1 MLQEFTQEVENTARK
16 VMEEIHTAMPG
27 TIVSFSPGSGMA
39 VVQPTGK
46 FTSSSG
52 RRMNYPAI
60 SDVPLSIPICQS
72 AGAGIAYPVKG
83 GDSCIIIVSEIELD
97 EWRSGAEAD
106 GSLHFD
112 LSSAMAVP
120 GLLVGG
126 GELMQ
131 KACAEDAVV
140 IAAGMTE
147 VKVSEDEL
155 TAKLGETEIK
165 VTEEEITVT
174 MEDTKLTISKEEVTA
189 VLKETMVK
197 MSEEEITAALKDTM
211 VRVTEEEVNIVLKD
225 AELKASEE
233 NILVTMGDT
242 ECKVSKE
249 EVAIRGDLKVD
260 GDISYTGALTGG

>member
-1 MLQEFTQEVENTARK
+1 MLQEFAQEVENTARK

-46 FTSSSG
+46 FTSASG

-72 AGAGIAYPVKG
+72 AGAGIAYPVKE

-140 IAAGMTE
+140 MAAGTTE

-155 TAKLGETEIK
+155 TTKLGETEIK
-165 VTEEEITVT
+165 VTEEEIIVV
-174 MEDTKLTISKEEVTA
+174 MEDTKLTISKEEI
-189 VLKETMVK
+189 M
-197 MSEEEITAALKDTM
+197 AALKDTM
-211 VRVTEEEVNIVLKD
+211 VKVTEEEISAVLEDTNLVVSKEEILLNLKD
-225 AELKASEE
+225 AKLRAAEE
-233 NILVTMGDT
+233 GVIVTMGDT

>member
-1 MLQEFTQEVENTARK
+1 MLQEFAQEVENTARK

-46 FTSSSG
+46 FTSASG

-72 AGAGIAYPVKG
+72 AGAGIAYPVKE

-140 IAAGMTE
+140 MAAGTTE

>member
-1 MLQEFTQEVENTARK
+1 MLQELAQEVENTARK

-46 FTSSSG
+46 FTSASG

-140 IAAGMTE
+140 MAAGTTE

-155 TAKLGETEIK
+155 TTKLGETEIK
-165 VTEEEITVT
+165 VTEEEIT
-174 MEDTKLTISKEEVTA
+174 
-189 VLKETMVK
+189 
-197 MSEEEITAALKDTM
+197 AALKDTM
-211 VRVTEEEVNIVLKD
+211 VKVTEEEINIVLKD

-233 NILVTMGDT
+233 SILVTMGDT

-249 EVAIRGDLKVD
+249 EVAIRGNLKVD

>member
-1 MLQEFTQEVENTARK
+1 
-16 VMEEIHTAMPG
+16 MEEIHTAMPG

-46 FTSSSG
+46 FTSASG

-140 IAAGMTE
+140 MAAGTTE

-165 VTEEEITVT
+165 VTEEEITVV
-174 MEDTKLTISKEEVTA
+174 MEDTKLTISKEEI
-189 VLKETMVK
+189 M
-197 MSEEEITAALKDTM
+197 AALKDTM
-211 VRVTEEEVNIVLKD
+211 VKVTEEEINIVLKD
-225 AELKASEE
+225 AELIASEE
-233 NILVTMGDT
+233 SILVTMGDT

>member
-1 MLQEFTQEVENTARK
+1 MLQELAQEVENTARK

-46 FTSSSG
+46 FTSASG

-140 IAAGMTE
+140 MAAGTTE

-165 VTEEEITVT
+165 VTEEEITVV
-174 MEDTKLTISKEEVTA
+174 MEDTKLTISKEEI
-189 VLKETMVK
+189 M
-197 MSEEEITAALKDTM
+197 AALKDTM
-211 VRVTEEEVNIVLKD
+211 VKVTEEEINIVLKD
-225 AELKASEE
+225 AELIASEE
-233 NILVTMGDT
+233 SILVTMGDT

>member
-1 MLQEFTQEVENTARK
+1 MLQEFAQEVENTARK

-46 FTSSSG
+46 FTSASG
-52 RRMNYPAI
+52 KRMNYPVI

-140 IAAGMTE
+140 IAAGTTE
-147 VKVSEDEL
+147 VKISEEEL
-155 TAKLGETEIK
+155 TATLGETEIK

-174 MEDTKLTISKEEVTA
+174 MEDTKLIISKEEI
-189 VLKETMVK
+189 LL
-197 MSEEEITAALKDTM
+197 ALKDAQL
-211 VRVTEEEVNIVLKD
+211 RATEEEVI
-225 AELKASEE
+225 
-233 NILVTMGDT
+233 VTMGDT